1 MAGFT
6 PKIPLIPSSVDGFY
20 ALTQNLRENTKQS
33 LKMLVLTSP
42 GERIMD
48 PLFGVGAREYL
59 FENLTDGLYRT
70 FKARLNDQVARYL
83 PIVDIIEVRFVDR
96 NKNIVT
102 DIAMESHTLAI
113 QIKYSI
119 TNLNI
124 YDSLFIED
132 ITIGS

>member
-132 ITIGS
+132 ITIGL

>member
-48 PLFGVGAREYL
+48 TLFGVGAREYL

-83 PIVDIIEVRFVDR
+83 PIVDIIEVRFVDKE
-96 NKNIVT
+96 KNIVT
-102 DIAMESHTLAI
+102 SVTMESHILAI

>member
-132 ITIGS
+132 ITTGS

>member
-83 PIVDIIEVRFVDR
+83 PIVDIIEVRFVDKE
-96 NKNIVT
+96 KNIVT
-102 DIAMESHTLAI
+102 SVTMESHILAI